1 MKLTESHGGQSRR
14 ALTESEG
21 QHIEWILEGASMA
34 LRELHSS
41 SYENRGVGGGRGY
54 WGCQGIGHFL
64 QTMQSL
70 TPRDEVSL
78 SYACSPLAGATKG
91 NALRRRGSNYH
102 AGS

>member
-1 MKLTESHGGQSRR
+1 MARHG
-14 ALTESEG
+14 
-21 QHIEWILEGASMA
+21 
-34 LRELHSS
+34 LHAS

-54 WGCQGIGHFL
+54 WGCHGIEHFL

-70 TPRDEVSL
+70 RPRDEVSRF
-78 SYACSPLAGATKG
+78 YACSPMAGATKG